1 MVVENG
7 WKTEYKTNTE
17 NNDLVKRN
25 KELEKELEKMKEML
39 QKLMTEKKVDTK
51 QNSEI
56 KEEVFPEIP
65 MHKPIK
71 VMSLYTGGLNL
82 KKYNDDKTPFR
93 FNFFGETQP
102 ILYGDLV
109 KIISHQ
115 RKFFE
120 EGYCVVLDN
129 DVIKVHYLEKFMK
142 KILDKKTIDKLLEY
156 DDEKIKDLYNGT
168 TKQLKQTIVDLIV
181 DKIVEKEYV
190 DRNKVAVISEL
201 YGKDLYEIAE
211 HLK

>member
-1 MVVENG
+1 
-7 WKTEYKTNTE
+7 
-17 NNDLVKRN
+17 
-25 KELEKELEKMKEML
+25 
-39 QKLMTEKKVDTK
+39 
-51 QNSEI
+51 
-56 KEEVFPEIP
+56 
-65 MHKPIK
+65 
-71 VMSLYTGGLNL
+71 MSLYTGGLNL
-82 KKYNDDKTPFR
+82 KKYEDDKTPFR

-129 DVIKVHYLEKFMK
+129 DVIKVHYLEKFME

-156 DDEKIKDLYNGT
+156 DDEKIRDLYNGT
-168 TKQLKQTIVDLIV
+168 TKQLKQTIVDLMV
-181 DKIVEKEYV
+181 DKIVKKEYV

>member
-1 MVVENG
+1 MAG
-7 WKTEYKTNTE
+7 RPSAKTNTK

-25 KELEKELEKMKEML
+25 EELEKELEKMKEML
-39 QKLMTEKKVDTK
+39 QKLITEKENKLN
-51 QNSEI
+51 QEI
-56 KEEVFPEIP
+56 KQEEVEVFPEIP

-71 VMSLYTGGLNL
+71 VMSLYAGGLNL

-181 DKIVEKEYV
+181 DKIVKKEYV

-201 YGKDLYEIAE
+201 YGKDLYEIADK
-211 HLK
+211 LK

>member
-1 MVVENG
+1 MAG
-7 WKTEYKTNTE
+7 RPSTKTNTE

-25 KELEKELEKMKEML
+25 EELEKELEKMKEML
-39 QKLMTEKKVDTK
+39 QKLMAEKKVDTK
-51 QNSEI
+51 QNSET
-56 KEEVFPEIP
+56 KEEEVFPEIP

-142 KILDKKTIDKLLEY
+142 KILDKKTIDKLLDY

-181 DKIVEKEYV
+181 GKIVKKEYV

>member
-1 MVVENG
+1 MAG
-7 WKTEYKTNTE
+7 RPSAKTNTE

-25 KELEKELEKMKEML
+25 EELEKELEKMKEML
-39 QKLMTEKKVDTK
+39 QKLMTEKENKFN
-51 QNSEI
+51 QEI
-56 KEEVFPEIP
+56 KQEEVEVFPEIP

-129 DVIKVHYLEKFMK
+129 DVIKVHYLEKFME

-168 TKQLKQTIVDLIV
+168 TKQLKQAIVDLIV
-181 DKIVEKEYV
+181 DKIVKKEYV

>member
-1 MVVENG
+1 MAG
-7 WKTEYKTNTE
+7 RPSTKTNTE

-25 KELEKELEKMKEML
+25 EELEKELEKMKEML
-39 QKLMTEKKVDTK
+39 QKLMAEKKVDTK

-56 KEEVFPEIP
+56 KEEEVFPEIP

-142 KILDKKTIDKLLEY
+142 KILDKKTIDKLLDY

-181 DKIVEKEYV
+181 GKIVKKEYV

>member
-1 MVVENG
+1 MAG
-7 WKTEYKTNTE
+7 RPSAKTNTK

-39 QKLMTEKKVDTK
+39 QKLITEKENKLN
-51 QNSEI
+51 QEI
-56 KEEVFPEIP
+56 KQEEVEVFPEIP

-71 VMSLYTGGLNL
+71 VMSLYAGGLNL

-181 DKIVEKEYV
+181 DKIVKKEYV

>member
-1 MVVENG
+1 MAG
-7 WKTEYKTNTE
+7 RPSTKTNTE

-39 QKLMTEKKVDTK
+39 QKLMAEKKVDTK

-56 KEEVFPEIP
+56 KEEEVFPEIP

-181 DKIVEKEYV
+181 DKIVKKEYV

-201 YGKDLYEIAE
+201 YGKDLYEIADK
-211 HLK
+211 LK

>member
-1 MVVENG
+1 MAG
-7 WKTEYKTNTE
+7 RPSTKTNTE

-25 KELEKELEKMKEML
+25 EELEKELEKMKEML
-39 QKLMTEKKVDTK
+39 QKLMTEKENKLN
-51 QNSEI
+51 QEI
-56 KEEVFPEIP
+56 KQEEVEVFPEIP

-120 EGYCVVLDN
+120 EGYCVILDN
-129 DVIKVHYLEKFMK
+129 DVIKVHYLEKFME

-168 TKQLKQTIVDLIV
+168 TKQLKQSIVDLIV
-181 DKIVEKEYV
+181 DKIVKKEYV

>member
-1 MVVENG
+1 MAG
-7 WKTEYKTNTE
+7 RPSTKTNTE

-25 KELEKELEKMKEML
+25 KELEKELETMKEML
-39 QKLMTEKKVDTK
+39 QKLMVEKKVDTM
-51 QNSEI
+51 QNPEI
-56 KEEVFPEIP
+56 KEEEEVFPEIP

-181 DKIVEKEYV
+181 DKIVKKEYV

>member
-1 MVVENG
+1 MAG
-7 WKTEYKTNTE
+7 RPSTKTNV
-17 NNDLVKRN
+17 NDNDLVKKN
-25 KELEKELEKMKEML
+25 EELEKELAELKK
-39 QKLMTEKKVDTK
+39 KLESLLTEKVTTIQADSI
-51 QNSEI
+51 NNHEV
-56 KEEVFPEIP
+56 EVFPEIP

-181 DKIVEKEYV
+181 DKIVKKEYV

>member
-1 MVVENG
+1 MAG
-7 WKTEYKTNTE
+7 RPSTKTNTE

-25 KELEKELEKMKEML
+25 EELEKELEKMKEML
-39 QKLMTEKKVDTK
+39 QKLMAEKKVDTK

-56 KEEVFPEIP
+56 KKEEVFPEIP

-102 ILYGDLV
+102 ILYDDLV

-120 EGYCVVLDN
+120 EGYCIVLDN

-181 DKIVEKEYV
+181 DKIVKKEYV

>member
-1 MVVENG
+1 MAG
-7 WKTEYKTNTE
+7 RPSAKTNTE
-17 NNDLVKRN
+17 NNNLVKRN

-39 QKLMTEKKVDTK
+39 QKLMVEKKVDTM
-51 QNSEI
+51 QNPEI
-56 KEEVFPEIP
+56 KEEVEVFPEIP

-120 EGYCVVLDN
+120 EGYCIVLDN

-181 DKIVEKEYV
+181 DKIVKKEYV

>member
-1 MVVENG
+1 MARRPS
-7 WKTEYKTNTE
+7 TKTNTE

-25 KELEKELEKMKEML
+25 EELEKELEKMKEML
-39 QKLMTEKKVDTK
+39 QKLMAEKKVDTK

-56 KEEVFPEIP
+56 KEEEVFPEIP

-181 DKIVEKEYV
+181 DKIVKKEYV

>member
-1 MVVENG
+1 MAG
-7 WKTEYKTNTE
+7 RPSTKTNTE

-39 QKLMTEKKVDTK
+39 QKLMAEKKVDTK

-56 KEEVFPEIP
+56 KEEEVFPEIP

-181 DKIVEKEYV
+181 DKIVKKEYV